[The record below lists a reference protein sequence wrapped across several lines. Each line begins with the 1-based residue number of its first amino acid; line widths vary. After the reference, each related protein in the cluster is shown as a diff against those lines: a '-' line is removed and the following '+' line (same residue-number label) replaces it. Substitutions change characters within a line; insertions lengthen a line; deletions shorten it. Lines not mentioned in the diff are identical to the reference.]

1 MTKFLCQERTLDF
14 SVVMAYSGFREELG
28 PPQYPR
34 DKTSQRVDIVEA
46 GFIFAAI
53 ILFISF
59 LAILPGIRGLQNRLF
74 AFIRITVS
82 IFLGVA
88 IMLSA
93 YGQEWES
100 AEIYDVK
107 TAYKTFFNRE
117 IIADVG
123 VKIGLNSVNITL
135 KSETDLTQH
144 NGSVE
149 LGYPDEKID
158 YNERFHF
165 YGGQG
170 RIGFGRFSG
179 RINREFRAAQ
189 WRGLPLPILWISE
202 YFTLDGEDILW
213 GRSYRLAG
221 YYAWIMVWTAFPL
234 WLLANILFFMVIRN
248 GAYFLMLTG
257 GSLLTANILYAGIRY
272 GFQPM
277 VIPFTAEKM
286 LHFHKGATFYLC
298 MVAGLIAFLS
308 GIVILFMDFNYPLEI
323 AAFFGV
329 DPLQDFEDTFVY
341 DERSEKAANG
351 LSSSIA
357 ESKAVFKQRNKSRFD
372 KPRRLPQQ
380 SRNGGP
386 RGDGLYEVAEA
397 PPEKD
402 TDIAMGDIKK
412 DEGGGYDNEAVE
424 A

>member
-1 MTKFLCQERTLDF
+1 
-14 SVVMAYSGFREELG
+14 MAYEGFRNELG
-28 PPQYPR
+28 PTQYPR
-34 DKTSQRVDIVEA
+34 GKTAVTADVTEA
-46 GFIFAAI
+46 GFICAAI
-53 ILFISF
+53 ILFIAF
-59 LAILPGIRGLQNRLF
+59 MAILPGIRGLQNRVSS
-74 AFIRITVS
+74 FIRITVS

-88 IMLSA
+88 ITLSA
-93 YGQEWES
+93 YGQEWEK
-100 AEIYDVK
+100 AEVHSVK
-107 TAYKTFFNRE
+107 TPYKTFFNKE
-117 IIADVG
+117 IIADIG

-135 KSETDLTQH
+135 KAPDHILEAH
-144 NGSVE
+144 KYNE
-149 LGYPDEKID
+149 IGYPDEHID

-189 WRGLPLPILWISE
+189 WRGAPLPILWISE

-272 GFQPM
+272 GYQPM
-277 VIPFTAEKM
+277 EIPFSADHV
-286 LHFHKGATFYLC
+286 LRFHKGPTFFLC
-298 MVAGLIAFLS
+298 LFAGLIAVIC
-308 GIVILFMDFNYPLEI
+308 GIVVLIMDFVYPIEI
-323 AAFFGV
+323 ASFFGV

-341 DERSEKAANG
+341 DDKSSNG
-351 LSSSIA
+351 LGSA
-357 ESKAVFKQRNKSRFD
+357 VVESKPVFKQRSKSRFD
-372 KPRRLPQQ
+372 KPRRLPNQH
-380 SRNGGP
+380 SRNGHAP
-386 RGDGLYEVAEA
+386 QNDLQEEPPQDGVPMA
-397 PPEKD
+397 
-402 TDIAMGDIKK
+402 DIAKQD
-412 DEGGGYDNEAVE
+412 DGGVDNPAVAVE

>member
-1 MTKFLCQERTLDF
+1 
-14 SVVMAYSGFREELG
+14 MAYEGFREELG
-28 PPQYPR
+28 PAQYPR
-34 DKTSQRVDIVEA
+34 AKTAVTVDITEA

-59 LAILPGIRGLQNRLF
+59 LAIVPGIRGLSNRLF
-74 AFIRITVS
+74 SFIRITVS

-100 AEIYDVK
+100 AEIHNVK
-107 TAYKTFFNRE
+107 TPYKTFFNKE
-117 IIADVG
+117 IIADIG

-135 KSETDLTQH
+135 KAADNILESAHYNEI
-144 NGSVE
+144 
-149 LGYPDEKID
+149 GYPDEKID

-189 WRGLPLPILWISE
+189 WRGAPLPILWISE

-221 YYAWIMVWTAFPL
+221 FYAWIMVWTAFPL

-277 VIPFTAEKM
+277 VIPFSAEHM
-286 LHFHKGATFYLC
+286 LHFHKGPTFFLC
-298 MVAGLIAFLS
+298 MSAGLISFIC
-308 GIVILFMDFNYPLEI
+308 GVVILFMDFNYPLEI
-323 AAFFGV
+323 ASFFGV

-341 DERSEKAANG
+341 DERTDKASNG
-351 LSSSIA
+351 LTSSVV

-372 KPRRLPQQ
+372 KPRRLPQ
-380 SRNGGP
+380 SRNGHAAAP
-386 RGDGLYEVAEA
+386 KDNALQEAAE
-397 PPEKD
+397 PDQED
-402 TDIAMGDIKK
+402 DIAMSSMSKQE
-412 DEGGGYDNEAVE
+412 EGGIDNPAVE